1 MAQMQTLSARLPMED
16 VEWLASIEIPGATT
30 ASDKLR
36 ALVARSRQ
44 IQESTADFQTSLIW
58 ARELVAPLV
67 AEIGSFE
74 HREGVHSEA
83 LRLVAE
89 AVPQMMALLLSGRNL
104 ANNPKQNASQ
114 LEERLITRSMQLATA
129 LLRLSVTPNS
139 PCYDPAALDRQVL
152 PMIELS
158 RIVSSARSLN
168 TEKKDG

>member
-67 AEIGSFE
+67 AEIGAFE

-83 LRLVAE
+83 LHLVAE
-89 AVPQMMALLLSGRNL
+89 AVPQLMALLLSGRNL
-104 ANNPKQNASQ
+104 ANNPKQNATQ
-114 LEERLITRSMQLATA
+114 LEERLIARSMQLATA

-139 PCYDPAALDRQVL
+139 PCYDPAGLDRQVL

-158 RIVSSARSLN
+158 RIVGEERWLTPSQSV
-168 TEKKDG
+168 

>member
-1 MAQMQTLSARLPMED
+1 MAQMQTLSARLPIED

-44 IQESTADFQTSLIW
+44 LQESTADFQTSLAW
-58 ARELVAPLV
+58 ARELVAPLL
-67 AEIGSFE
+67 ADIGAFE

-83 LRLVAE
+83 VRLIAE
-89 AVPQMMALLLSGRNL
+89 AAPQLMALLLSGRNL
-104 ANNPKQNASQ
+104 ANNGRQNALQ

-129 LLRLSVTPNS
+129 LLRLSVTPSS
-139 PCYDPAALDRQVL
+139 PCYDPAGLDRQVL

-158 RIVSSARSLN
+158 NVVNSARSLKP
-168 TEKKDG
+168 EKFNG